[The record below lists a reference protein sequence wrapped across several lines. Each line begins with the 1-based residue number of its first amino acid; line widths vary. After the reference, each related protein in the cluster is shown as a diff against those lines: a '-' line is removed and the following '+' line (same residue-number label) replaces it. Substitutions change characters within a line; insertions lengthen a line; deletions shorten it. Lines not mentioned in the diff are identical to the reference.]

1 MPHLE
6 NDLPRYNPSAA
17 KRSAPRIVVPT
28 MFLCLLAPGCATLPE
43 SVANPPAAAI
53 AERTPRVN
61 LNTASAR
68 ELEGL
73 PGIGAT
79 MAARIV
85 AHRQLYGAFRRA
97 EHLMMVRGISDAK
110 FRAIQPLITVD

>member
-1 MPHLE
+1 ML
-6 NDLPRYNPSAA
+6 
-17 KRSAPRIVVPT
+17 
-28 MFLCLLAPGCATLPE
+28 LCLLATGCVTLSVPD
-43 SVANPPAAAI
+43 SVANLPVAAI

-68 ELEGL
+68 ELESL

-85 AHRQLYGAFRRA
+85 AHRELYGAFRRA
-97 EHLMMVRGISDAK
+97 EHLMMVRGISDTK
-110 FRAIQPLITVD
+110 FRAIQPLITVN